1 LAINLSQ
8 KYSKQIAEL
17 FSKESF
23 VKGHTNGN
31 IDFTGVKTVR
41 VYMLEPRPE
50 VDYTRSG
57 SNRYG
62 EPADIQDTVME
73 YTMTQDKAFNG
84 IVDKGD
90 ESDQVI
96 EGKAG
101 KWLKMQLR
109 QVSTPAADRYA
120 FRRFV
125 KFGKTLT
132 VSNEPSKT
140 NKADVINMFADLQEA
155 FDNALVPDSQRF
167 VYVPTSIFK
176 LIATSDE
183 FLKLEQLGVKS
194 VSKGQVGELFGFT
207 VIKVPSGYLPEN
219 CYALGVYA
227 PAVAMPYKIS
237 ETKIHRDP
245 PGLSGALVEARH
257 YYDAFVLGEKANGV
271 VGIVKAS
278 EKLPA
283 VTAGGT
289 KSAVTLTCAGAGE
302 IRYTTDGSDPRF
314 SMHAEIYSKAFD
326 AGDAAVIK
334 AVGFDKTD
342 KKFTGEVSVI
352 VASTLSAGSGS

>member
-1 LAINLSQ
+1 MIELAINLSQ

-96 EGKAG
+96 ENKAG
-101 KWLKMQLR
+101 KWLKAQLR
-109 QVSTPAADRYA
+109 QVSTPNADRYA
-120 FRRFV
+120 FKRFL

-132 VSNEPSKT
+132 VSTAPEK
-140 NKADVINMFADLQEA
+140 KDVIDLFADLQEA
-155 FDNALVPDSQRF
+155 FDNALVPDSQRY
-167 VYVPTSIFK
+167 VYVPTSVFK

-183 FLKLEQLGVKS
+183 FIKLEQLGVKS

-207 VIKVPSGYLPEN
+207 VIKVPAGYLPEN

-257 YYDAFVLGEKANGV
+257 YYDAFVLGEKAAGV

-278 EKLPA
+278 EKLPDVA
-283 VTAGGT
+283 AGGT
-289 KSAVTLTCAGAGE
+289 KTAVTLTCSGAGE
-302 IRYTTDGSDPRF
+302 IKYTLDGSDPRF
-314 SMHAEIYSKAFD
+314 SMHAETYGSAFHP
-326 AGDAAVIK
+326 GDAKTIK

-342 KKFTGEVSVI
+342 AKFTSEVLTVSV
-352 VASTLSAGSGS
+352 ASLGTGS